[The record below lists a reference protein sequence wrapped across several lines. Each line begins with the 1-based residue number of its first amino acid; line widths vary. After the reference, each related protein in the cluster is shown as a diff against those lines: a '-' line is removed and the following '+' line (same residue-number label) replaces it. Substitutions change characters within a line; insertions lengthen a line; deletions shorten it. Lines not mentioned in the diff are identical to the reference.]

1 MTLLDSLAQRGLLT
15 ESDRARAADALAASP
30 SKAPHLVLL
39 EKGFIKE
46 EPLYDALADEFGM
59 EFVDLTKTNIE
70 VDALAGIPQ
79 KLVHRRNLLP
89 LARQNGTLVV
99 ATGDPFDA
107 YAIDELQ
114 TVTGLHIQPVLGSP
128 REIARLLRQHF
139 GVGGDTVTALI
150 AEAAP
155 QDELELLEDIE
166 ADDSELAKQA
176 QEASVVKLVNTI
188 LIEAA
193 NERASDIHV
202 EHEESGLKIRYR
214 IDGLLQEQRLP
225 AEINRFQAAIVSR
238 LKIMARLNIAEKRL
252 PQDGRIK
259 MKVSGREVD
268 VRVSIIPM
276 VHGEG
281 IVMRLLDKGRM
292 VFNLKSIG
300 FLPETD
306 RKFRQL
312 IDRPHGIV
320 IVTGPTGSGKS
331 TTLYSALNEVKDETT
346 KIITVEDPVE
356 YQQPGICQIQT
367 HQKIGLTFATALR
380 SILRHDPDVIL
391 IGEMRD
397 LETAQAAIQASLTG
411 HLVFS
416 TLHTNDAPSAFTR
429 MIDMGVEP
437 FLVASTV
444 EGIMAQRLVRT
455 ICPECKTPYT
465 PDPDDVPIDFP
476 KPGGHGPRA
485 DEATLDDDAGLGD
498 GPITPLGLLRLHK
511 GTGCRACRQSGYR
524 GRTGIHEL
532 LVTGDL
538 IKDLIV
544 QRVNAGVIRAEG
556 LRSGMR
562 TLRQD
567 GWLKVLNGT
576 TTIDEVART
585 TAGDL
590 S

>member
-1 MTLLDSLAQRGLLT
+1 MMLLDALARRGLLT
-15 ESDRARAADALAASP
+15 DADRARAADAVAASP
-30 SKAPHLVLL
+30 DNPPHLTLL
-39 EKGFIKE
+39 EKGFLKE
-46 EPLYDALADEFGM
+46 EPLYDALAEEFGLD
-59 EFVDLTKTNIE
+59 FVDLTKTPVE
-70 VDALAGIPQ
+70 PEALVGVPQ
-79 KLVHRRNLLP
+79 KLVHRRNLMP
-89 LARQNGTLVV
+89 IARLNGTLVV

-107 YAIDELQ
+107 YALDEFA
-114 TVTGLHIQPVLGSP
+114 TVTGLEVRPVLGSP

-139 GVGGDTVTALI
+139 GVGGDTVTALME
-150 AEAAP
+150 EAGKE
-155 QDELELLEDIE
+155 ELELLEDIE

-176 QEASVVKLVNTI
+176 QEASVVRLVNQI
-188 LIEAA
+188 LVEAA
-193 NERASDIHV
+193 NERASDIHI
-202 EHEESGLKIRYR
+202 EHEEDTLRIRYR
-214 IDGLLQEQRLP
+214 IDGLLQEQKLP
-225 AEINRFQAAIVSR
+225 PEINRFQAAIVSR

-259 MKVSGREVD
+259 MRVQGREVD

-276 VHGEG
+276 IHGEG

-292 VFNLKSIG
+292 VFNLKNIG
-300 FLPETD
+300 FLPEID
-306 RKFRQL
+306 NRFRKL

-331 TTLYSALNEVKDETT
+331 TTLYSALNEVKDETL

-356 YQQPGICQIQT
+356 YQQMGISQIQT
-367 HQKIGLTFATALR
+367 HAKIGLTFASSLR

-397 LETAQAAIQASLTG
+397 LETAEAAIQASLTG

-455 ICPECKTPYT
+455 ICPECKTVYVPE
-465 PDPDDVPIDFP
+465 PDEVPIDFP
-476 KPGGHGPRA
+476 KPP
-485 DEATLDDDAGLGD
+485 DELSVHHLS
-498 GPITPLGLLRLHK
+498 K
-511 GTGCRACRQSGYR
+511 GSGCRSCRQSGYR

-532 LVTGDL
+532 LVTNDV

-544 QRVNAGVIRAEG
+544 QRVNAGVIRLEALKG
-556 LRSGMR
+556 GMR

-576 TTIDEVART
+576 TTIDEVARV
-585 TAGDL
+585 TAGDI

>member
-1 MTLLDSLAQRGLLT
+1 MMLLEALTRRGFLAPEERP
-15 ESDRARAADALAASP
+15 RAEAAMQAAP
-30 SKAPHLVLL
+30 EKAPHFVLL

-46 EPLYDALADEFGM
+46 EPLYDTLADEFGLP
-59 EFVDLTKTNIE
+59 FVDLTKHTIE
-70 VDALAGIPQ
+70 VDALAGMPQ
-79 KLVHRRNLLP
+79 KLVHRKNILP
-89 LARQNGTLVV
+89 IAKQNGTLIV
-99 ATGDPFDA
+99 ATGDPYDA
-107 YAIDELQ
+107 YALDELS
-114 TVTGLHIQPVLGSP
+114 TLTGMIVQPVLGSP
-128 REIARLLRQHF
+128 REINRLIKQHF
-139 GVGGDTVTALI
+139 GVGGDTVAAL
-150 AEAAP
+150 AEEASGK
-155 QDELELLEDIE
+155 DDLELLEDIE

-176 QEASVVKLVNTI
+176 SEASVVKLVNQI
-188 LIEAA
+188 LVEAA
-193 NERASDIHV
+193 NERASDIHI
-202 EHEESGLKIRYR
+202 EHEETGIKIRYR

-225 AEINRFQAAIVSR
+225 PEINRFQAAIVSR

-259 MKVSGREVD
+259 MKVAGREVD

-281 IVMRLLDKGRM
+281 ICMRLLDKGRM
-292 VFNLKSIG
+292 VFNLKNIG
-300 FLPETD
+300 MLPDTD
-306 RKFRQL
+306 RTFRQM

-356 YQQPGICQIQT
+356 YQQEGICQIQT
-367 HQKIGLTFATALR
+367 QSKIGLTFATSLR
-380 SILRHDPDVIL
+380 SILRHDPDIIL

-397 LETAQAAIQASLTG
+397 LETSEAAIQASLTG

-429 MIDMGVEP
+429 LINIGVEP

-455 ICPECKTPYT
+455 ICPDCKTDYI
-465 PDPDDVPIDFP
+465 PDPDELPIDFP
-476 KPGGHGPRA
+476 KR
-485 DEATLDDDAGLGD
+485 DKD
-498 GPITPLGLLRLHK
+498 GQVQRLYK
-511 GTGCRACRQSGYR
+511 GTGCRTCRQSGYR

-532 LVTGDL
+532 LLTNDL
-538 IKDLIV
+538 IKDLIS
-544 QRVNAGVIRAEG
+544 QRVNASVIRMEA
-556 LRSGMR
+556 LKNGMR

-567 GWLKVLNGT
+567 GWAKTLNGMT
-576 TTIDEVART
+576 TFDEVGRV
-585 TAGDL
+585 TAGDI